1 MNRDE
6 YINQVIALVNSRADK
21 REIRREL
28 EAHIDDRIEYFTESG
43 YDSDLATQRAV
54 EKMGSPTDVAV
65 SMEKLHNHTHW
76 IIMSVAFTLLY
87 IVGLVFANVR
97 SYDFAIINFV
107 DFEEVSQVGSI
118 VSVLIFLCGALA
130 FLSTFKSKSTVLLWI
145 FGIVSIATPL
155 LSGYALIPFA
165 YQLVSIFTDF
175 PAAVICNEP
184 FFNIGE
190 VFWHIDDLFVNGMPT
205 FIFYLLVII
214 CILISLLCV
223 VSGIVSIA
231 YAKDI
236 CSDSPSKG
244 FEKRVKKYTL
254 LLIIISAVALT
265 GTACE
270 EIYDSVYYHKV
281 NKTFTDNLSS
291 NFESAKAEFDSITLP
306 MSSQQ
311 VTELAEAKNLSDYE
325 IDDMEFGMLGLY
337 QNEAFTVQIN
347 DNDYDG
353 IYENKRMFSTNFVNL
368 SSEQTEK
375 ITSLSS
381 GSSIEELEN
390 IVGAENIT
398 DYRETADGDNI
409 KTEINIYTFNGKDYW
424 FYYENGVLTETEF
437 YTGEE

>member
-6 YINQVIALVNSRADK
+6 YINRVISLVNSRADK

-43 YDSDLATQRAV
+43 YDRESATQRAV

-76 IIMSVAFTLLY
+76 VIMSVAFTFVY
-87 IVGLVFANVR
+87 IIGLVFADVR
-97 SYDFAIINFV
+97 FYDFGIINLV
-107 DFEEVSQVGSI
+107 DFEEVSRVGSI

-130 FLSTFKSKSTVLLWI
+130 FLSSFKSKSTVLLWI
-145 FGIVSIATPL
+145 FGIVSIATPVV
-155 LSGYALIPFA
+155 SCYALIPFA

-205 FIFYLLVII
+205 FIFYSLVIL

-223 VSGIVSIA
+223 VSGIVSLA
-231 YAKDI
+231 YARELS
-236 CSDSPSKG
+236 SDFSSKG
-244 FEKRVKKYTL
+244 FEKRVKKYAL
-254 LLIIISAVALT
+254 LLIIISVVALT

-270 EIYDSVYYHKV
+270 EIYDSVYYYKE
-281 NKTFTDNLSS
+281 NKAFTNNLSS
-291 NFESAKAEFDSITLP
+291 NFENAKAEYDSITLP
-306 MSSQQ
+306 MTSQQ
-311 VTELAEAKNLSDYE
+311 VLELAEEKNLTDYD
-325 IDDMEFGMLGLY
+325 IDEMKYGMLAFY
-337 QNEAFTVQIN
+337 QNEAFTVQLN
-347 DNDYDG
+347 DDDDDG

-368 SSEQTEK
+368 SDEQTEK
-375 ITSLSS
+375 IYSLNK
-381 GSSIEELEN
+381 GSSIEELEE
-390 IVGAENIT
+390 IVGSENIT
-398 DYRETADGDNI
+398 DYRETVEGDI
-409 KTEINIYTFNGKDYW
+409 TKTAVNIYTFNGKDYW
-424 FYYENGVLTETEF
+424 FYYENGVLTETDF

>member
-6 YINQVIALVNSRADK
+6 YINRVISLVNSRADK

-43 YDSDLATQRAV
+43 YDRESATQRAV

-76 IIMSVAFTLLY
+76 VIMSVAFIFVY
-87 IVGLVFANVR
+87 IIGLIFADVR
-97 SYDFAIINFV
+97 FYDFAIINLI
-107 DFEEVSQVGSI
+107 DFEEVSRVGSI
-118 VSVLIFLCGALA
+118 VSVLIFLCGAFA

-175 PAAVICNEP
+175 PAAVMFNEP
-184 FFNIGE
+184 FFNTGE
-190 VFWHIDDLFVNGMPT
+190 VFWHIDDLFVNGMPLPV
-205 FIFYLLVII
+205 FYSLVIL

-231 YAKDI
+231 YARDI
-236 CSDSPSKG
+236 CSDSPSNG
-244 FEKRVKKYTL
+244 LEKRAKKYAL
-254 LLIIISAVALT
+254 LLLIISAVALT

-270 EIYDSVYYHKV
+270 GIYDSVYYYRE
-281 NKTFTDNLSS
+281 NKAFTDNLSS
-291 NFESAKAEFDSITLP
+291 NFENAKAEFDNITLP
-306 MSSQQ
+306 MTSQQ
-311 VTELAEAKNLSDYE
+311 VSELAREKNLTDYD
-325 IDDMEFGMLGLY
+325 IDEMKYGMLAFY
-337 QNEAFTVQIN
+337 QNEAFTVQLN
-347 DNDYDG
+347 DNDDDG
-353 IYENKRMFSTNFVNL
+353 IYENKRMFSTNFVDL

-375 ITSLSS
+375 IKSLNK

-390 IVGAENIT
+390 IAGAENIT
-398 DYRETADGDNI
+398 DYRETAEGDNI

>member
-6 YINQVIALVNSRADK
+6 YINRVIALVRSHADK

-28 EAHIDDRIEYFTESG
+28 EAHIDDRIEYFTEAG
-43 YDSDLATQRAV
+43 YESDAATQRAI

-65 SMEKLHNHTHW
+65 SMEKLHNYTHW
-76 IIMSVAFTLLY
+76 VIMSVAFTLLY
-87 IVGLVFANVR
+87 IVGLVFSNI
-97 SYDFAIINFV
+97 SSHDFAIINFV
-107 DFEEVSQVGSI
+107 DFNEVSEVGSI
-118 VSVLIFLCGALA
+118 VSVLIFLCGAFA
-130 FLSTFKSKSTVLLWI
+130 FLSTFKSKSTVLLWT

-175 PAAVICNEP
+175 PAAVMFNEP
-184 FFNIGE
+184 FFNTGE
-190 VFWHIDDLFVNGMPT
+190 VFWHIDDFFVNGMPLPV
-205 FIFYLLVII
+205 FYMLVIL

-231 YAKDI
+231 YARDI

-244 FEKRVKKYTL
+244 LEKRAKKYALL
-254 LLIIISAVALT
+254 LLIISVVALT

-270 EIYDSVYYHKV
+270 EIYDSAYYNKI
-281 NKTFTDNLSS
+281 NKTFTENLSG
-291 NFESAKAEFDSITLP
+291 NFECAKAEFDSITLP
-306 MSSQQ
+306 MTSQE
-311 VTELAEAKNLSDYE
+311 VTELAREKNLSDYE
-325 IDDMEFGMLGLY
+325 IDDMEFGMLAFY
-337 QNEAFTVQIN
+337 QNEAFTVQLN

-353 IYENKRMFSTNFVNL
+353 IYENKRMFSTNFVDL

-375 ITSLSS
+375 IKSLNK

-390 IVGAENIT
+390 IAGAENIT
-398 DYRETADGDNI
+398 DYRETAEGDNI